1 MGFSRSYKEV
11 VSQTISVPYEASGKG
26 GTKTV
31 KVDIPVEINLHF
43 DTEPFS
49 ESVKECEDTVSKL
62 TEAVTATEAIEVKTR
77 QDNSFRVADSII
89 NGFFSYIR
97 SEISQ
102 QLTEI
107 AQAAETKQIV
117 LKELMKRCV
126 SLREQMNRD
135 FQRISDRYVKIF
147 QDLNKE
153 LSYRIFELNKSI
165 FKYESETNN
174 HKVRVLNNDLINII
188 AVFGIDCCNLL
199 SRISSSVT
207 KKRAYDTIT
216 KAKFFVLHQKRFN
229 RTIQEALLNEELSGS
244 VYSPVCFLETC
255 SYSNQFERKLFAPE
269 GIGRE
274 SGDMIWSDLIERISS
289 SGSKWKK
296 IDENEAEIL
305 KGVFYRELEK
315 RERPF
320 DQNSDRVKEMI
331 KKIAR
336 FDTIYVMSKR

>member
-11 VSQTISVPYEASGKG
+11 VSQTISVAYEASGKG

-49 ESVKECEDTVSKL
+49 ESVKECEDTVIRL
-62 TEAVTATEAIEVKTR
+62 TEAVNATEAIEVKTR

-89 NGFFSYIR
+89 NGFFGYIR

-102 QLTEI
+102 QLSEI

-126 SLREQMNRD
+126 TLREQMNRD
-135 FQRISDRYVKIF
+135 FQRISDRYLKIF

-153 LSYRIFELNKSI
+153 LSYRIFELNKAI

-216 KAKFFVLHQKRFN
+216 KAKFFILHQKRFN
-229 RTIQEALLNEELSGS
+229 RTIQESLINEESSGE
-244 VYSPVCFLETC
+244 VYSPVCFLETS
-255 SYSNQFERKLFAPE
+255 SYSNQFERKLYAPE
-269 GIGRE
+269 GLGRDN
-274 SGDMIWSDLIERISS
+274 GDIIWSDLIERISS

-296 IDENEAEIL
+296 IDEDEADIL
-305 KGVFYRELEK
+305 KGYFYKELER
-315 RERPF
+315 RERPM
-320 DQNSDRVKEMI
+320 DQNSERLKEMV
-331 KKIAR
+331 KKIAQ
-336 FDTIYVMSKR
+336 FDSIYVMSKR